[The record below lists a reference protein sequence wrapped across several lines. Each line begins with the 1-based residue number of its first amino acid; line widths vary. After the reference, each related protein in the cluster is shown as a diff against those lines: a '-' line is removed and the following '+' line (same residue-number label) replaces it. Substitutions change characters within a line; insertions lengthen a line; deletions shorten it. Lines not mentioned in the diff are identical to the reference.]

1 LAPRCVEFFS
11 EEGTYL
17 GEKEEMSSMLSAIT
31 LIPIDALQGKPLSK
45 FTSKERFSWIRHR
58 RTTRA
63 EDKAYSL
70 FGIFEVYMSPIYG
83 EGEGHAMKRLRREI
97 KEVEKT
103 LLQSLRFDQIGSRH
117 TSIKDAHNET
127 CQWLLNSSKYL
138 DWLNL
143 DKLEEHHGF
152 LWIKGIPGAGKSTIM
167 KFAYGCVYQALELSQ
182 EQFRI
187 RHLKRKTGS
196 PDRDQETTAYKTYTI
211 QRALGPVKDTVV
223 IAFFFNARG
232 ATLEKSTEGLYRSLL
247 VQLLEHRA
255 YLETIVSLL
264 PFATTELNENY
275 PWNIGILQQLL
286 REVVIRVKSPVV
298 CFIDALDECEEQ
310 QVRDMMSFLRQTSD
324 HSRKAGITFRACFAS
339 RHYPHISL
347 DVGIELILE
356 RQEGH
361 DMDIAEYINA
371 ELRIGNSTA
380 AQLIRKEVQRKASG
394 VFMWV
399 VLVVSILNKTSDRG
413 QIHALQ
419 RKLSEI
425 PADLNTLFH
434 EMVTRDFENK
444 AQLAMCVK
452 WLLFAIRP
460 MTPRECYFALLFELE
475 PDALKLNENDIPYE
489 AVERFLLDSSKGL
502 AHITPRSRSAG
513 QSNNRTVKAF
523 GIPASGLDQVLPP
536 SQPVV
541 QFIHESVRD
550 FLLDYGGF
558 QIIEPNSANDF
569 HRQSHEHLARCCLH
583 YMTSAVFL
591 DATMPVIR
599 RTSKSGIETGFH
611 VTSLNHYPFLE
622 YSVLH
627 VLDHTAE
634 TRFRGIEV
642 KRVVSHFR
650 NDETSSGRVNMTFLH
665 VGNVTNPENEQL
677 YKQNA
682 QGYFALF
689 VVESS
694 VVLGIACVTH
704 DNKETVRVFV
714 ENDDRASFEADWRCR
729 IRRAG
734 NKYLISYMVECATKE
749 MIEALLRSGRFDVN
763 VLDPD
768 GKTPLDYAVK
778 RSDNAIV
785 ELLRKAGALEHK
797 ASDSPHDAV
806 SKTEFFPTYIFPP
819 YPDFSPQETVVFLP
833 YPDFSL
839 QEVDKSFVEERLTG
853 YFGEREVLDA
863 VSAKGKKTRDS
874 KHSCA
879 LM

>member
-1 LAPRCVEFFS
+1 
-11 EEGTYL
+11 
-17 GEKEEMSSMLSAIT
+17 
-31 LIPIDALQGKPLSK
+31 
-45 FTSKERFSWIRHR
+45 
-58 RTTRA
+58 
-63 EDKAYSL
+63 
-70 FGIFEVYMSPIYG
+70 
-83 EGEGHAMKRLRREI
+83 MKRLRREI

-103 LLQSLRFDQIGSRH
+103 LVQSLRFDQIGSRH

-127 CQWLLNSSKYL
+127 CHWLLNSSKYL

-167 KFAYGCVYQALELSQ
+167 KFAHGCIYQALEFSQ
-182 EQFRI
+182 EQFRTT
-187 RHLKRKTGS
+187 HLRRKTVS
-196 PDRDQETTAYKTYTI
+196 PDHDQETTAYKSYMI
-211 QRALGPVKDTVV
+211 QRALEPVKDTVV

-247 VQLLEHRA
+247 VQLLERRA

-286 REVVIRVKSPVV
+286 REVILRVKSPVV

-324 HSRKAGITFRACFAS
+324 HARKAGITFQACFAS

-361 DMDIAEYINA
+361 DRDIAEYINA
-371 ELRIGNSTA
+371 ELRIGHSTA

-425 PADLNTLFH
+425 PADLNTLFR
-434 EMVTRDFENK
+434 EIVTRDSESK
-444 AQLAMCVK
+444 AQLAACVK

-460 MTPRECYFALLFELE
+460 ITPRECYFALLFELE
-475 PDALKLNENDIPYE
+475 PDALKLDENYIPYD
-489 AVERFLLDSSKGL
+489 AMERFLLDSSKGL
-502 AHITPRSRSAG
+502 AHITPWGRSAG
-513 QSNNRTVKAF
+513 QFNNRPVEAF
-523 GIPASGLDQVLPP
+523 GSTASESDQVSPP
-536 SQPVV
+536 SRPVV

-558 QIIEPNSANDF
+558 QIIEPDSATDF

-583 YMTSAVFL
+583 YMTSAVLL
-591 DATMPVIR
+591 DAALPVIR
-599 RTSKSGIETGFH
+599 RTSESGMETSFH

-634 TRFRGIEV
+634 TRFRGTEMI
-642 KRVVSHFR
+642 RTVSHFR
-650 NDETSSGRVNMTFLH
+650 NDETSSGQVNMTFLH
-665 VGNVTNPENEQL
+665 VGDVTNPENEQL
-677 YKQNA
+677 Y
-682 QGYFALF
+682 
-689 VVESS
+689 
-694 VVLGIACVTH
+694 
-704 DNKETVRVFV
+704 
-714 ENDDRASFEADWRCR
+714 
-729 IRRAG
+729 
-734 NKYLISYMVECATKE
+734 
-749 MIEALLRSGRFDVN
+749 
-763 VLDPD
+763 
-768 GKTPLDYAVK
+768 
-778 RSDNAIV
+778 
-785 ELLRKAGALEHK
+785 
-797 ASDSPHDAV
+797 
-806 SKTEFFPTYIFPP
+806 
-819 YPDFSPQETVVFLP
+819 
-833 YPDFSL
+833 
-839 QEVDKSFVEERLTG
+839 
-853 YFGEREVLDA
+853 
-863 VSAKGKKTRDS
+863 
-874 KHSCA
+874 
-879 LM
+879 